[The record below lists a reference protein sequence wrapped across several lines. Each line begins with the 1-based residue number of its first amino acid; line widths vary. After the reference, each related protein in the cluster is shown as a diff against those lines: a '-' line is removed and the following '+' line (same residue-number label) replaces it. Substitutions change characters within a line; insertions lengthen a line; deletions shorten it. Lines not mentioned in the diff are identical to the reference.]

1 MCGREWEGQQGEK
14 INISGDQTGFEITYC
29 LLKRLFFNTLC
40 NFLLVSNFASSS
52 KLHFIMVFCFFYSHI
67 FYVSEMNNFVIGLN
81 IWGKVSFILIY
92 CIFFESKQ
100 IVIYFVASR
109 LKKMCVAFSFRV
121 VKDSLV
127 IDSSLPSFF

>member
-1 MCGREWEGQQGEK
+1 
-14 INISGDQTGFEITYC
+14 
-29 LLKRLFFNTLC
+29 
-40 NFLLVSNFASSS
+40 
-52 KLHFIMVFCFFYSHI
+52 MVFCFFYSHI